1 MHIIPETRTEARAEA
16 RTENLDFALYDR
28 TTADLEQWLTDR
40 VAFHLHRPA
49 EEIDPTTPLADYGI
63 DSVAAI
69 GICGEIEE
77 HHRLPVSPTIAYDF
91 PTVRAI
97 SAHLAERLVDRDAGG
112 AS

>member
-1 MHIIPETRTEARAEA
+1 MPIAPDTRTAPRPYAPARRPAARAGAE
-16 RTENLDFALYDR
+16 
-28 TTADLEQWLTDR
+28 LEEWLLDR

-49 EEIDPTTPLADYGI
+49 REIDPGTPLADYGI
-63 DSVAAI
+63 DSIAAI

-77 HHRLPVSPTIAYDF
+77 RHRVFVAPTLAYDF

-97 SAHLAERLVDRDAGG
+97 AAHLTELLAAGA

>member
-1 MHIIPETRTEARAEA
+1 MPIAPETRTE
-16 RTENLDFALYDR
+16 NLDLVLPDL
-28 TTADLEQWLTDR
+28 TASELEQWLTDR

-49 EEIDPTTPLADYGI
+49 EEIDPDTPLADYGI

-69 GICGEIEE
+69 GICGEIEAR
-77 HHRLPVSPTIAYDF
+77 HQLSVSATIAYDF

-97 SAHLAERLVDRDAGG
+97 STHLAERLGGEAGA